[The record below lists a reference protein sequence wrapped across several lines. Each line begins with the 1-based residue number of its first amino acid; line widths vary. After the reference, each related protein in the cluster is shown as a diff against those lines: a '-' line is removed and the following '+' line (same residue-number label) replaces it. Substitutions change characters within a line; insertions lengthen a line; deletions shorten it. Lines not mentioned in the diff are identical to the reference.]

1 MNIKANI
8 VMLPGTKLLGTARNR
23 SVITDRLTEDGGTDT
38 GFTSGELL
46 LLAIGSCASG
56 GVRRYFSERGI
67 AYSGLSLDVYFEPS
81 ATPGARDRIVIRLC
95 FDATSDTEAE
105 RITAAALSG
114 RVASRVAA
122 GSEIE
127 VRFMNGAAD
136 KVRSH
141 LP

>member
-1 MNIKANI
+1 
-8 VMLPGTKLLGTARNR
+8 MLPGTKLLGTARNR
-23 SVITDRLTEDGGTDT
+23 SVITDRPTEDGGTDT

-56 GVRRYFSERGI
+56 GLRRYFSERGI
-67 AYSGLSLDVYFEPS
+67 PYSGLSLDVYFEPS
-81 ATPGARDRIVIRLC
+81 VTPDARDRIVIGLG
-95 FDATSDTEAE
+95 FDAASDSDVE
-105 RITAAALSG
+105 RIKAAALSG

-127 VRFMNGAAD
+127 VRFMNAAAD
-136 KVRSH
+136 KVRSY

>member
-1 MNIKANI
+1 MKIKANI

-23 SVITDRLTEDGGTDT
+23 SVITDRPTADGGTDT

-56 GVRRYFSERGI
+56 GLRRYFSERGI
-67 AYSGLSLDVYFEPS
+67 PYSGLSLDVYFEPS
-81 ATPGARDRIVIRLC
+81 ATPDARDRIVIGLG
-95 FDATSDTEAE
+95 FDAADSDVE
-105 RITAAALSG
+105 RIKAAALSG

-127 VRFMNGAAD
+127 VRFMNA
-136 KVRSH
+136 
-141 LP
+141 